1 MLEQFPIDHHA
12 TPDDINRSIKA
23 IRESLTSNDH
33 HYQQLVQSLPAA
45 IYFCDAEGRITFYNI
60 AAARLWGREPV
71 IGKDRWCG
79 SWKIFNTDG
88 TPMPLE
94 ECPMA
99 VTLRDRR
106 PVTGAEI
113 IVEKPDGTRRFVKPF
128 PQPTFD
134 AKGHFNG
141 ATNLLIDVTDQ
152 KNGEEQSAYLAAIV
166 NSSDDAII
174 SKTLDG
180 IVTSW
185 NAGAERIFG
194 YTAAEMIGQPITR
207 LIPPDR
213 QNEEPR
219 ILSQLKQG
227 NRVDHFE
234 TKRVTKYGE
243 LRDISVTISP
253 IFNSAGNIIGA
264 SKIARD
270 VTIQR
275 EAEKIIRERDDQF
288 RNMLEQ
294 ILQERTH
301 ELVLL
306 NKRLEKSNHDLEQ
319 FAYIAS
325 HDLQEPLRKIL
336 TFTELIRDN
345 PSGMSDEQ
353 LRYLHKVRTS
363 AAHMSGLIK
372 DVLHYS
378 RLSSHHE
385 EHVPVELNGLF
396 REVLSE
402 FDLLAEQKKAKFYY
416 DALPTVHGNPAQMKQ
431 LFRNLLSNSLKFCE
445 LPPVIHVHA
454 YTNNGQAL
462 IQFKDNGI
470 GFEQVYADKIFHIF
484 NRLNNRGKY
493 NGTGVGLALCK
504 KIAEN
509 HNGSI
514 RAESKPGLG
523 TTFYIQLPLPA

>member
-1 MLEQFPIDHHA
+1 MPEQFPIDTNA
-12 TPDDINRSIKA
+12 TPEDISRSIKA
-23 IRESLTSNDH
+23 IRESITDSDSL
-33 HYQQLVQSLPAA
+33 YQQLVKTLPAA
-45 IYFCDAEGRITFYNI
+45 IYFCDADGVITFYNS

-71 IGKDRWCG
+71 IGVDRWCG
-79 SWKIFNTDG
+79 SWKIFHTDG

-99 VTLRDRR
+99 VTLRDRKA
-106 PVTGAEI
+106 VSGAEI

-134 AKGHFNG
+134 GKGHFNG
-141 ATNLLIDVTDQ
+141 ATNLLIDVTDH
-152 KNGEEQSAYLAAIV
+152 KNAEEQSAYLAAIV

-180 IVTSW
+180 IVISW
-185 NAGAERIFG
+185 NTSAERIFG
-194 YTAAEMIGQPITR
+194 YTAAEMIGQHITR
-207 LIPPDR
+207 IIPPDR
-213 QNEEPR
+213 HNEEPN
-219 ILSQLKQG
+219 ILAQLKQG
-227 NRVDHFE
+227 KRVDHFE
-234 TKRVTKYGE
+234 TKRLTKYGE

-253 IFNSAGNIIGA
+253 IFNSAGKIIGA

-288 RNMLEQ
+288 RYMLEE

-301 ELVLL
+301 ELVQL

-336 TFTELIRDN
+336 TFSEMIQDN
-345 PSGMSDEQ
+345 PNGMSGEQ
-353 LRYLHKVRTS
+353 LRYLGKVRTS
-363 AAHMSGLIK
+363 ALQMTSLIK

-378 RLSSHHE
+378 RLSSLHE
-385 EHVPVELNGLF
+385 EHVPVELDGLF

-402 FDLLAEQKKAKFYY
+402 FDLMTEQKKAKVHH
-416 DALPTVHGNPAQMKQ
+416 DALPTIHGIPAQMKQ

-445 LPPVIHVHA
+445 GPPVINVQAH
-454 YTNNGQAL
+454 TNNGQAL
-462 IQFKDNGI
+462 IQFRDNGI

-504 KIAEN
+504 KIVEN

-514 RAESKPGLG
+514 RAESTPGLG